1 MEKVKCTWETEI
13 FMKENGRTIKQMGKE
28 LLFRPMEANTQGIG
42 WMINSM
48 VMVLRSNKMDLNIKD
63 SLLKVFEKDRLLLKL
78 VMVASIKDR

>member
-1 MEKVKCTWETEI
+1 
-13 FMKENGRTIKQMGKE
+13 MKENGRIIRQMEKE

-48 VMVLRSNKMDLNIKD
+48 VMVLRFNKMDLNIKD
-63 SLLKVFEKDRLLLKL
+63 SLLKVFEKDRLLLRL